1 MKGVFDTGF
10 EVSEKNSEKP
20 ALSTYTALRRGL
32 SLKYRDFLKI
42 SRDDS
47 VLALLMNYC
56 YLGYDISYFRKN
68 ENPER
73 IVLIVKAMLDGKI
86 SKVPISVLGI
96 EDMGTFREAI
106 NLLAAGIDSSA
117 YSFDGYSQ
125 QFLMELRK
133 LLTYRENEKN
143 IDINSFKSLEELY
156 RNLSSENEEKE
167 DENVEIENDDL
178 IFV

>member
-10 EVSEKNSEKP
+10 EVLQNNSEKP

-42 SRDDS
+42 SRDES

-56 YLGYDISYFRKN
+56 YLGYDMSYFREN

-73 IVLIVKAMLDGKI
+73 IVLIVKAMLDGRI
-86 SKVPISVLGI
+86 ESVPSSVLEI

-106 NLLAAGIDSSA
+106 NILSAGIKPSA
-117 YSFDGYSQ
+117 YSFKGYSQ
-125 QFLMELRK
+125 KFLTELRK
-133 LLTYRENEKN
+133 RLTYGEYKN
-143 IDINSFKSLEELY
+143 IDINSFKTLDELY
-156 RNLSSENEEKE
+156 RNLSSENEYEQE
-167 DENVEIENDDL
+167 DKIEIDNDDL

>member
-1 MKGVFDTGF
+1 MKSVFDTEF
-10 EVSEKNSEKP
+10 EISQNNSEKP

-42 SRDDS
+42 SRDES

-56 YLGYDISYFRKN
+56 YLGYDMSYFREN

-73 IVLIVKAMLDGKI
+73 IVLIVKAMLDGRI
-86 SKVPISVLGI
+86 ESVPSSVLEI

-106 NLLAAGIDSSA
+106 NILSAGIKPSA
-117 YSFDGYSQ
+117 YSFNGYSQ
-125 QFLMELRK
+125 QFLTELRK
-133 LLTYRENEKN
+133 RLTYGEYKN
-143 IDINSFKSLEELY
+143 ININSFKTLDELY
-156 RNLSSENEEKE
+156 RNLSSESEETE
-167 DENVEIENDDL
+167 DESVEIDNDDL

>member
-1 MKGVFDTGF
+1 MKGVFDKGF
-10 EVSEKNSEKP
+10 EISEKNSEKP
-20 ALSTYTALRRGL
+20 TLSTYTALRRGL

-42 SRDDS
+42 SRDES

-56 YLGYDISYFRKN
+56 YLGYDMSYFREN

-73 IVLIVKAMLDGKI
+73 IVLIVKAMLDGRI
-86 SKVPISVLGI
+86 ESVPSSVLEI

-106 NLLAAGIDSSA
+106 NILSAGIKPSV
-117 YSFDGYSQ
+117 YSFEGYSQ
-125 QFLMELRK
+125 QFLAELRK
-133 LLTYRENEKN
+133 RLSYGEYGN
-143 IDINSFKSLEELY
+143 IDINSFRTLDELY

-167 DENVEIENDDL
+167 DESVEIDNDDL

>member
-10 EVSEKNSEKP
+10 EVLQKNSEKP

-42 SRDDS
+42 SRDES

-56 YLGYDISYFRKN
+56 YLGYDMSYFREN

-73 IVLIVKAMLDGKI
+73 ILLIVKATLDGRI
-86 SKVPISVLGI
+86 ESVPISALEI
-96 EDMGTFREAI
+96 EDIGTFREAI
-106 NLLAAGIDSSA
+106 NILSAGIKPSV
-117 YSFDGYSQ
+117 YSFEGYSQ
-125 QFLMELRK
+125 QFLAELRK
-133 LLTYRENEKN
+133 RLSYGKYGN
-143 IDINSFKSLEELY
+143 IDINSFRTLDELY

-167 DENVEIENDDL
+167 DESVEIDNDDL

>member
-10 EVSEKNSEKP
+10 EVLQKNSEKP

-42 SRDDS
+42 SRDES

-56 YLGYDISYFRKN
+56 YLGYDMSYFREN

-73 IVLIVKAMLDGKI
+73 IVLIVKATLDGRI
-86 SKVPISVLGI
+86 ESVPTSVLEI
-96 EDMGTFREAI
+96 EDIGTFREAI
-106 NLLAAGIDSSA
+106 NILSAGIKPSV
-117 YSFDGYSQ
+117 YSFKGYSQ
-125 QFLMELRK
+125 QFLAELRK
-133 LLTYRENEKN
+133 RLSYGEYEN
-143 IDINSFKSLEELY
+143 IDINSFRTLDELY

-167 DENVEIENDDL
+167 DESVEIDNDDL

>member
-56 YLGYDISYFRKN
+56 YLGYDMSYFREN

-86 SKVPISVLGI
+86 RKVPISVLGI

-125 QFLMELRK
+125 QFLTELRK
-133 LLTYRENEKN
+133 RLAYGEYKN
-143 IDINSFKSLEELY
+143 IDINSFRTLDELY

-167 DENVEIENDDL
+167 YENVEIDNDDL

>member
-1 MKGVFDTGF
+1 MKGVFDKGF
-10 EVSEKNSEKP
+10 EISEKNSKKP

-42 SRDDS
+42 SRDES

-56 YLGYDISYFRKN
+56 YLGYDMSYFREN

-73 IVLIVKAMLDGKI
+73 IVLIVKAMLDGRI
-86 SKVPISVLGI
+86 ESVPSSVLEI

-106 NLLAAGIDSSA
+106 NILSAGIKPSA
-117 YSFDGYSQ
+117 YSFNGYSQ
-125 QFLMELRK
+125 QFLTELRK
-133 LLTYRENEKN
+133 RLTYGEYKN
-143 IDINSFKSLEELY
+143 ININSFKTLDELY
-156 RNLSSENEEKE
+156 RNLSSESEETE
-167 DENVEIENDDL
+167 DESVEIDNDDL

>member
-1 MKGVFDTGF
+1 MKGVFDKGF
-10 EVSEKNSEKP
+10 EISEKNSEKP

-42 SRDDS
+42 SRDES

-56 YLGYDISYFRKN
+56 YLGYDMSYFREN

-73 IVLIVKAMLDGKI
+73 IVLIVKAMLDGRI
-86 SKVPISVLGI
+86 ESVPSSVLEI

-106 NLLAAGIDSSA
+106 NILSAGIKPSA
-117 YSFDGYSQ
+117 YSFKGYSQ
-125 QFLMELRK
+125 QFLTELRK
-133 LLTYRENEKN
+133 RLTYGEYKN
-143 IDINSFKSLEELY
+143 IDINSFKTLDELY
-156 RNLSSENEEKE
+156 RNLSSENEDKQE
-167 DENVEIENDDL
+167 DKIEIDNDDL